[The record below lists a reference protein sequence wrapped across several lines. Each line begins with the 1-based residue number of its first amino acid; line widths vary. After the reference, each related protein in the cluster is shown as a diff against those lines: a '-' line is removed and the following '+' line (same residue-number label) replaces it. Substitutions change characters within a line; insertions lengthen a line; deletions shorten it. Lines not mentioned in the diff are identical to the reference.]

1 MPKIHTLFCLVHIKN
16 RSFLT
21 SCVFWLLDLLRV
33 SALSA
38 VRVQTFA
45 ETSFLCLR
53 LSTWVRVHIDQ
64 TFSMQQHINN
74 LCRASFLELRRIKS
88 VCPSMFEN
96 ATAILVL
103 STVISRLDYR
113 SATFAGISSEQLLR
127 LQQRIL
133 NHAARLVMKRSK
145 TPLLKELHS
154 ASCAV
159 SVSVQTGN
167 PGVPLL

>member
-1 MPKIHTLFCLVHIKN
+1 M
-16 RSFLT
+16 
-21 SCVFWLLDLLRV
+21 CVLAAG
-33 SALSA
+33 SASRLGFVGSKSANICGNIISLSS
-38 VRVQTFA
+38 VKYVG
-45 ETSFLCLR
+45 
-53 LSTWVRVHIDQ
+53 VHIDQ